1 MAGTPRA
8 HDVFLSFSWA
18 DVADVDPIDA
28 ALRQAGLSVFRDS
41 RGIAEFD
48 GISAEL
54 TAALASAKV
63 LVAYYSATF
72 PTRPACQWEL
82 TTAFVA
88 AQRHGDP
95 RLRVLTV
102 NPEPNAAHLA
112 PVELVDA
119 RYFVRPGNAAER
131 TRLAGLV
138 RERVLAA
145 AGPLGPPPDR
155 ADPGLPARIQR
166 TGPFVGRF
174 PQLWQVHS
182 ALHNNDF
189 PASTTPT
196 GCPVAVV
203 RGIAGVGKSSLA
215 ARYAFLFRDAFP
227 GGRYW
232 TGPLDVAQSGPEAV
246 AQFHTRLRELA
257 GDRLGLRVAGATPDR
272 LRTIVAEHFDRA
284 GRPALWIVDDVPSG
298 LAPELLDQL
307 LIPSPLVRT
316 LLTSR
321 GSTANWGAPVI
332 ELGGLTTEEGRALF
346 AEVRAVSGAAE
357 RAAVTEL
364 VDRAGGHPMAIRLV
378 AQSLRN
384 TQGVVSGPEFV
395 RRLRQTAISVADV
408 VRDELPTL
416 GEPARRILRLAAVL
430 AAAPFPL
437 TLAADALGESGTF
450 VGAGVTELAERGL
463 VEAVTGG
470 VSVHALVSDT
480 VRATDPA
487 EPDLVRL
494 ADVVLRMV
502 GQDGADPNRADP
514 DSAIRPGH
522 LRLHARVLAGR
533 PSAAARRLDLLR
545 AVVDSHDRQGEFA
558 VAGTVVDE
566 ILAFAPDSVHDLL
579 TGARVMIACGRFRR
593 AVEHAR
599 RALALA
605 AGNERVGY
613 RASWLAARALDQL
626 GRYVTADELF
636 WGHYQDRPPS
646 WMSDL
651 EWRQVRT
658 TRVTC
663 LRLRGQLKAALATAD
678 SLLAELARAGRAD
691 PADEPALSVT
701 LELARLRL
709 RTGQIKVARQAAA
722 DVVSACQR
730 AGRADHPKCL
740 AAVGVHA
747 EAQMVLD
754 LPEMRL
760 RTEEWERSERELRVL
775 HEKYRAMLGRDNP
788 VTLRAAV
795 QRDRALVALGRPREA
810 LTALTE
816 TEQLI
821 VAALGA
827 DHPLRGQVRYAMG
840 QCHGQLKD
848 FHRNRDILAEL
859 LPLRARTLGPLHP
872 DTLATRL
879 DLGIAMILTGSPAE
893 GRSLV
898 TEAHRH
904 LGTEVDWQA
913 DVRIRSLLMQ
923 GLSLLPQ
930 EVIHASMFLDR
941 LLSKKKNDQ

>member
-1 MAGTPRA
+1 MAGSPRA

-41 RGIAEFD
+41 RAIEEFD

-54 TAALASAKV
+54 TEALASVKV

-82 TTAFVA
+82 TTAFIA

-131 TRLAGLV
+131 ARLAQLV
-138 RERVLAA
+138 RDRVLAA
-145 AGPLGPPPDR
+145 TGPLGPAPDR
-155 ADPGLPARIQR
+155 ADPGLPPQLQR

-189 PASTTPT
+189 PASTTPI
-196 GCPVAVV
+196 GCPVAVL

-215 ARYAFLFRDAFP
+215 ARYGFLFRDAFP
-227 GGRYW
+227 GGIYW
-232 TGPLDVAQSGPEAV
+232 TGPLDAAQSGQEAV

-272 LRTIVAEHFDRA
+272 LRTLVAEHFDRV

-298 LAPELLDQL
+298 LAPDLLDQL

-332 ELGGLTTEEGRALF
+332 ELGGLTSAEGQALF
-346 AEVRAVSGAAE
+346 AEVRAVSGAEE

-395 RRLRQTAISVADV
+395 RRLSRTATSVADV

-437 TLAADALGESGTF
+437 TLAAEALGESGTL

-480 VRATDPA
+480 VRAVDPA
-487 EPDLVRL
+487 EPDLVKL

-502 GQDGADPNRADP
+502 RQDLADP

-533 PSAAARRLDLLR
+533 PGAAARKLDLLR

-558 VAGTVVDE
+558 VAGTVVNE

-579 TGARVMIACGRFRR
+579 TGARIMIACGRFRR

-599 RALALA
+599 RALDLA

-613 RASWLAARALDQL
+613 RAGLLAARALDQL
-626 GRYVTADELF
+626 GQYVAADELF
-636 WGHYQDRPPS
+636 WGHYEDQPPP
-646 WMSDL
+646 WMSEP
-651 EWRQVRT
+651 EWRQARAA
-658 TRVTC
+658 RVTG

-678 SLLAELARAGRAD
+678 SLLAELARVGRGD
-691 PADEPALSVT
+691 PAEEPALTVT

-709 RTGQIKVARQAAA
+709 QTGQIKVARQAAA

-740 AAVGVHA
+740 AAVGIHA

-788 VTLRAAV
+788 VTLQAAV

-810 LTALTE
+810 LAALTG

-827 DHPLRGQVRYAMG
+827 DHPLRGQVRYAMN

-848 FHRNRDILAEL
+848 FHRSRDILAEL

-872 DTLATRL
+872 DTLTTRL
-879 DLGIAMILTGSPAE
+879 DLGIAMILTGSPTE
-893 GRSLV
+893 GRRLV

-923 GLSLLPQ
+923 GLSLLPP
-930 EVIHASMFLDR
+930 EVIHVSMFLDR